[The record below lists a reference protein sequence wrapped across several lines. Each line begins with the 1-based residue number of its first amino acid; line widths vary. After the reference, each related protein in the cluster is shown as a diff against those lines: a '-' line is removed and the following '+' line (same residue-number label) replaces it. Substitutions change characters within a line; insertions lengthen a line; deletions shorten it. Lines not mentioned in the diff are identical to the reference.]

1 VMVRFMLDS
10 DVCIHAM
17 RRNAPGVLRRLS
29 ATRSGEV
36 AISSIVAAELWVG
49 IMKSRDKDHSEHAV
63 SEFLA
68 LVEVVGWPREAA
80 LVYGKIRAALER
92 QGLIIGAM
100 DLLIAA
106 HALHERATLVT
117 RNVAGFAR
125 VEGLKIESWTAA

>member
-1 VMVRFMLDS
+1 MVRFMLDS

-17 RRNAPGVLRRLS
+17 RRNAPEVLRRLS
-29 ATRSGEV
+29 VTRPGEV

-49 IMKSRDKDHSEHAV
+49 VMKSRDKERSKHAA

-68 LVEVVGWPREAA
+68 LVEIVGWPREAA
-80 LVYGKIRAALER
+80 PIYGKIRVALER

-117 RNVAGFAR
+117 RNAAEFAR